1 MCNWSRINVTYSNI
15 HISRLILYVLFVA
28 TILVSCSGNDPEPAS
43 TRRWSGTLFRN
54 AIGTPVSPSDQIIA
68 ETNYVN
74 EIKNVIAECMQERG
88 FQFFVQ
94 HSDPND
100 DIDTTGIELSRER
113 FAMEFGF
120 AISRSA
126 VANQAS
132 STRHNNELERH
143 RDYLV
148 SLPPEE
154 LKAYEI
160 ALTGDPLS
168 DSSGEE
174 SSGIEG
180 CDAKARSS
188 VELPSWFTYHDWLNE
203 VAIELDRRVKEDQ
216 RFKMFDQQWADCMSE
231 IGYDEWSSERELAD
245 SLSNE
250 FVDLLQRLEEEQ
262 SKSDP
267 YSTVNLAT
275 LDSHSAAR
283 YDDFAAR
290 EVELAV
296 VSYSCV
302 AEYEHAENQVYDELE
317 RVILES
323 NPPPN

>member
-1 MCNWSRINVTYSNI
+1 MFDNRNI
-15 HISRLILYVLFVA
+15 AYVLLVA
-28 TILVSCSGNDPEPAS
+28 IVLVSCSGNDPEPAS
-43 TRRWSGTLFRN
+43 ARRRLGTVFRD
-54 AIGTPVSPSDQIIA
+54 AIGAPVSPSDRIIA
-68 ETNYVN
+68 ETSYVN
-74 EIKNVIAECMQERG
+74 KIKNVITECMQERG

-100 DIDTTGIELSRER
+100 DIDTSGIELSRER

-120 AISRSA
+120 GISRSA

-132 STRHNNELERH
+132 SSRHNNELERH
-143 RDYLV
+143 KDYLV

-154 LKAYEI
+154 LKAYKI
-160 ALTGDPLS
+160 ALTDDPLS
-168 DSSGEE
+168 DSSGEK

-188 VELPSWFTYHDWLNE
+188 VEPPPWFNSHDWLNE
-203 VAIELDRRVKEDQ
+203 VAIQLDRRVKEDQ

-267 YSTVNLAT
+267 YSTVNLAA
-275 LDSHSAAR
+275 LDGHSAAI

-317 RVILES
+317 RAILES